1 MRAEVLLG
9 ITAPLAAAQ
18 LSLHYQ
24 PRVHGDSGLVTG
36 AEALLRWRHPVHGP
50 VPSARIIRLAEQHG
64 LMDVI
69 GRWVLDEACRQMRC
83 WHDAGHPGWQVSVNL
98 SGLQLGSPCLVEE
111 VRRVLQRHE
120 LAPSRLVL
128 EVSENAVTRDA
139 DAAIAV
145 LRAVAALGVG
155 ISIDDFGTG
164 FSSLL
169 QLRRLPATE
178 IKIDRAFV
186 MALEDSDEDVVVV
199 SAIVALGHAL
209 DMEVVAKGIET
220 PGQRTYAERLG
231 CDHLQG
237 YQLGRPVGPESFM
250 RLYASGGL

>member
-1 MRAEVLLG
+1 MYARVITTQARLGTKVQDQQRVVEQELLPLMRQQPGFRGYFAINDASGKV
-9 ITAPLAAAQ
+9 IQ
-18 LSLHYQ
+18 ISLW
-24 PRVHGDSGLVTG
+24 DSEADNYAFGSQRLV
-36 AEALLRWRHPVHGP
+36 
-50 VPSARIIRLAEQHG
+50 Q
-64 LMDVI
+64 
-69 GRWVLDEACRQMRC
+69 
-83 WHDAGHPGWQVSVNL
+83 
-98 SGLQLGSPCLVEE
+98 E
-111 VRRVLQRHE
+111 VRQVLQRHE

-128 EVSENAVTRDA
+128 EVSENAGTRDA